1 MKTHTF
7 KLSRYLHYD
16 NYHLFIAYFLTLHS
30 DMILIF
36 TSCYKSFKARTITKS
51 STGKRRLF
59 ADARRA
65 GIFASAVLWWGKDL
79 L

>member
-1 MKTHTF
+1 
-7 KLSRYLHYD
+7 
-16 NYHLFIAYFLTLHS
+16 
-30 DMILIF
+30 MILIF
-36 TSCYKSFKARTITKS
+36 TSCYKSFNARTITKS